1 MGEVSLNRCAERLGG
16 SLCEVRTPATM
27 NVHCHEA
34 GDDIHPSRIDYGS
47 SDDRQVAI
55 RDF

>member
-1 MGEVSLNRCAERLGG
+1 MGEVSLNRRAESLGG